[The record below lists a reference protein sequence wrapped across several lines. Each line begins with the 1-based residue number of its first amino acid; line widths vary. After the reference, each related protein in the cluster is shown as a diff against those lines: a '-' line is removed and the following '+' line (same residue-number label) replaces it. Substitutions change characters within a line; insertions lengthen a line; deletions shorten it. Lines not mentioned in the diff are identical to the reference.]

1 MKKRLTAREMALPGL
16 VVEANKRL
24 EAIEKISEGDW
35 RAIDDAASWLS
46 QHIRK
51 DVQPD
56 WDKYP
61 LGTRRFERLGF
72 KKERDR

>member
-1 MKKRLTAREMALPGL
+1 MKRLTARERSLPGL

-24 EAIEKISEGDW
+24 AAIEAIEEGDW
-35 RAIDDAASWLS
+35 KAIDDAACWLS

-56 WDKYP
+56 WDKHP

-72 KKERDR
+72 RRERDR